1 MVNRITNQ
9 AAKCWKSKLFLNLWN
24 NELKKNHEENTCLGN
39 VRKDFLY
46 NFSLFSFQTVNK
58 VLIVYADVV
67 KQDFEKYTNDH
78 KKVSPQA
85 KYMLFNINI

>member
-1 MVNRITNQ
+1 M
-9 AAKCWKSKLFLNLWN
+9 
-24 NELKKNHEENTCLGN
+24 
-39 VRKDFLY
+39 RKDFLY
-46 NFSLFSFQTVNK
+46 NFTLFSFQTVNK

-78 KKVSPQA
+78 KKVSPEA

>member
-1 MVNRITNQ
+1 MN
-9 AAKCWKSKLFLNLWN
+9 
-24 NELKKNHEENTCLGN
+24 LKKFMKKVHVLEMWE
-39 VRKDFLY
+39 KIFFY
-46 NFSLFSFQTVNK
+46 NFTLFSFQTVNK